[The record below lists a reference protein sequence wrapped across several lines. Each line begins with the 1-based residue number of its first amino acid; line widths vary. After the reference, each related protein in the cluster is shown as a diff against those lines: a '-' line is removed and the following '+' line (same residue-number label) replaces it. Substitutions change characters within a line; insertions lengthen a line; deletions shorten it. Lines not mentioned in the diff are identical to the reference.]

1 MAKVIFLDDGTYL
14 VKTLK
19 GQLIKTLSEL
29 DAKESRE
36 ILSRYAKNANRRISN
51 INSNDLYSPAVEGMK
66 RWGGNETFSVDS
78 EGKISLHTKGSSL
91 TQLHNA
97 VSNLQN
103 FLQEETASVQGARQY
118 RSDVEERLGLKNVSK
133 KALSA
138 VWGVINKAKQVNPVI
153 ANYMELGRYVYD
165 AIQDDVGDISQ
176 VDYMSDGEIENMIDR
191 LAGKTARKIIDLYY
205 SSIRKAFSKL

>member
-36 ILSRYAKNANRRISN
+36 ILSRYANNANRRISN